1 MKDRLSLAK
10 DVIGRK
16 KYYLVIDDEFYIRVR
31 KKLWY
36 ELAEYLKIDLS
47 QPC

>member
-16 KYYLVIDDEFYIRVR
+16 KYYLVIDDEFYIQVR

-36 ELAEYLKIDLS
+36 ELADYLKIYITK
-47 QPC
+47 PC